1 MTDNEL
7 LSNYVLLSRE
17 EYMASVKALQSIDII
32 SDILDRGP
40 SYDIPDLIRIVLG
53 KQVKSDD

>member
-17 EYMASVKALQSIDII
+17 EYMASVKALQLLDII
-32 SDILDRGP
+32 NEILDHADK
-40 SYDIPDLIRIVLG
+40 YDIPNMIRMVLG
-53 KQVKSDD
+53 KKVDEDD